1 MENDNSKIMTV
12 AFVCTAAV
20 TGIVIEVLFEALAA
34 TFGVVAGWRSID
46 AVRHGIPVG
55 IGFLVFASLQFN
67 PKVKAWAD
75 EVILEVRKVVWPTQK
90 DTTAMTTVVV
100 IMLLISG
107 VVLGTFD
114 FLSGQ
119 IIKVLLN

>member
-12 AFVCTAAV
+12 AFVCTAVV

-34 TFGVVAGWRSID
+34 TLGIVAGWRSID
-46 AVRHGIPVG
+46 AVRHGVPVG

-67 PKVKAWAD
+67 PRVKLWAD

-100 IMLLISG
+100 VMLLISG